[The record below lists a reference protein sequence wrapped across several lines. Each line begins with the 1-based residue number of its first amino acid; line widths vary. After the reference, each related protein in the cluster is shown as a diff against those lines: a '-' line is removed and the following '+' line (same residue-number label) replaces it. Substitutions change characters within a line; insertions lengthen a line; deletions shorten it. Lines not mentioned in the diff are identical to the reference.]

1 MCQPIHPIK
10 SLNILQTKS
19 DKGYMKQL
27 VLIFSHTHKKIKL
40 KVAEFLSNDDPHRK
54 QHEEKSVSKNNLK
67 LDMLWLLRCNVTPEK
82 LTMLW
87 PE

>member
-1 MCQPIHPIK
+1 
-10 SLNILQTKS
+10 
-19 DKGYMKQL
+19 MKQL
-27 VLIFSHTHKKIKL
+27 VLIFSHTHTKIKL
-40 KVAEFLSNDDPHRK
+40 KAAEFLSNDDPRRK

-67 LDMLWLLRCNVTPEK
+67 LDMLWLLRFNVTPEK